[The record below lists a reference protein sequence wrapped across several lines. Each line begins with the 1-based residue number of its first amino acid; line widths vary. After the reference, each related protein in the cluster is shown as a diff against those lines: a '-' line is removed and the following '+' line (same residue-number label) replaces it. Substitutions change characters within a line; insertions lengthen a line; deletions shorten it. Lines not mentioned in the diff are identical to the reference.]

1 MPFCSNCGKELKTG
15 AKFCN
20 KCGAQMSVADPGACP
35 VCLKP
40 VTGNEKFCVHCGASI
55 ANPVSNQLSAH
66 HLSTAPPARSAITPD
81 PPSPPAY
88 ANPHVLPPVKQ
99 RKKGGC
105 IWKSLL
111 VLMLLVAAGLT
122 VLYFIG
128 DEPGDNSNSSDLA
141 EEGLTGTDIP
151 GIVSIYDSVP
161 EETITETNVDTGDP
175 QQAAITVEDAFAR
188 ADTNLLKQ
196 MLTPDSREI
205 YKEAFREI
213 KPFMNEYSKAFSNRK
228 LKISTPIYSL
238 YEFTDADGKKYTAEF
253 ALSDDGQW
261 KLVRF

>member
-1 MPFCSNCGKELKTG
+1 MPFCSNCGNELKSG

-20 KCGAQMSVADPGACP
+20 KCGAQMGVPDPGACP

-55 ANPVSNQLSAH
+55 ANPVSSRPSAPPQV
-66 HLSTAPPARSAITPD
+66 PPARSTITTGA
-81 PPSPPAY
+81 PSPPAY
-88 ANPHVLPPVKQ
+88 TNPQVLPQQKKK
-99 RKKGGC
+99 KKGGC

-122 VLYFIG
+122 VLYFLG
-128 DEPGDNSNSSDLA
+128 DEPGDKSNSSDLA

-151 GIVSIYDSVP
+151 GIVSIYDSIP
-161 EETITETNVDTGDP
+161 EETITETTLDTGDP
-175 QQAAITVEDAFAR
+175 QQAAESVEEAFAR

-196 MLTPDSREI
+196 MLTPASREI
-205 YKEAFREI
+205 YKEAFKEI
-213 KPFMNEYSKAFSNRK
+213 KPYMSEYSKAFSNRK

-238 YEFTDADGKKYTAEF
+238 YEFTDETGKIFTAEF